1 VERLIIYESNGY
13 ELEKAQPN
21 TSEDFFNR
29 SEVVYEVNGVKH
41 KTAVL
46 YLRYFEEQLSTF
58 SDLTDVTLYENGE
71 ESIHFCD
78 TVALAMV
85 LKNPNFIGRKRIYI
99 NEMTQF
105 SKELEGVNYEQLV
118 QYIRGTKQNAN
129 KKVHIND

>member
-1 VERLIIYESNGY
+1 VERLIIYESKGY

-29 SEVVYEVNGVKH
+29 SEVEYEVNGVKY

-46 YLRYFEEQLSTF
+46 YLRYFEEKLSTF
-58 SDLTDVTLYENGE
+58 SDLKDVTLYENGE
-71 ESIHFCD
+71 ESIYFCD
-78 TVALAMV
+78 TVALAIV
-85 LKNPNFIGRKRIYI
+85 LKNPNYIGRKRIYI
-99 NEMTQF
+99 NEITQF